1 MSLINC
7 PECNKE
13 ISDSVKK
20 CPACGY
26 KIKKHKGQKE
36 ARILKTSKQK
46 ILFKIILIIVI
57 IVLLGVGGFFGY
69 TNYIVP
75 LNAYNAA
82 KALVNEQKF
91 DDDGNGVIGVEESG
105 EIVGG
110 IVFMDV
116 DIDASPSDDEFKSAK
131 DELLNKVAEVVS
143 AKAGTPEE
151 TTLCG
156 YTAVKAE
163 LHSDKLIGC
172 TILYIVPDSKSIS
185 AVLAMYTPDTEYD
198 YIPDFERIL
207 ESAKINDAV
216 EETSADGV
224 TPEFKAKMDSL
235 EAFFDE
241 YVDFMNTYL
250 NAASSGD
257 VMSMMS
263 KYMNFLNKYTDAMS
277 DLEDI
282 DEVNLS
288 AADYAY
294 YVEVYGRIMQKLL
307 KVVG

>member
-1 MSLINC
+1 MTN
-7 PECNKE
+7 NGF
-13 ISDSVKK
+13 D
-20 CPACGY
+20 
-26 KIKKHKGQKE
+26 E
-36 ARILKTSKQK
+36 ASNTELS
-46 ILFKIILIIVI
+46 F
-57 IVLLGVGGFFGY
+57 GGLTFQIPSY
-69 TNYIVP
+69 YD
-75 LNAYNAA
+75 
-82 KALVNEQKF
+82 KQKF

-105 EIVGG
+105 EIVSG
-110 IVFMDV
+110 IVFLNV
-116 DIDASPSDDEFKSAK
+116 DIDASLSDDEFRNAE
-131 DELLNKVAEVVS
+131 DELVNNIAENVS

-156 YTAVKAE
+156 YTAVKAG
-163 LHSDKLIGC
+163 LYSDELIGC

-185 AVLAMYTPDTEYD
+185 AVLAAYTPDTEYD
-198 YIPDFERIL
+198 YMPDFERIL

>member
-1 MSLINC
+1 M
-7 PECNKE
+7 
-13 ISDSVKK
+13 KK
-20 CPACGY
+20 AICAILAAATLFLCACGGTAAPEQTPAVTPAPTAAPTP
-26 KIKKHKGQKE
+26 KPTPKPTPSPTPTPKTDRNGFDE
-36 ARILKTSKQK
+36 ASNTELS
-46 ILFKIILIIVI
+46 F
-57 IVLLGVGGFFGY
+57 GGLTFQIPSY
-69 TNYIVP
+69 YD
-75 LNAYNAA
+75 
-82 KALVNEQKF
+82 EQKF

-116 DIDASPSDDEFKSAK
+116 DIDASPSDDEFK
-131 DELLNKVAEVVS
+131 S

-257 VMSMMS
+257 VMGMMS

>member
-1 MSLINC
+1 M
-7 PECNKE
+7 
-13 ISDSVKK
+13 KK
-20 CPACGY
+20 VLCAILAAATLLLCACGGTAAPEQTPAVTPAPTTAPTP
-26 KIKKHKGQKE
+26 KPTPKPTPSPTPRPDRNGFDE
-36 ARILKTSKQK
+36 ASNTELS
-46 ILFKIILIIVI
+46 F
-57 IVLLGVGGFFGY
+57 GGLTFQIPSY
-69 TNYIVP
+69 YD
-75 LNAYNAA
+75 
-82 KALVNEQKF
+82 EQNF
-91 DDDGNGVIGVEESG
+91 DDDGNGVIGVDESG

-131 DELLNKVAEVVS
+131 DELINKVAEVVS

-156 YTAVKAE
+156 YTAVKAR
-163 LHSDKLIGC
+163 LYSDELIGC

-185 AVLAMYTPDTEYD
+185 AVLAAYTPDAKYD
-198 YIPDFERIL
+198 YMPDFERIL

>member
-1 MSLINC
+1 M
-7 PECNKE
+7 
-13 ISDSVKK
+13 
-20 CPACGY
+20 
-26 KIKKHKGQKE
+26 
-36 ARILKTSKQK
+36 
-46 ILFKIILIIVI
+46 
-57 IVLLGVGGFFGY
+57 
-69 TNYIVP
+69 
-75 LNAYNAA
+75 
-82 KALVNEQKF
+82 
-91 DDDGNGVIGVEESG
+91 EESG
-105 EIVGG
+105 EIVSG
-110 IVFMDV
+110 IVFMNV
-116 DIDASPSDDEFKSAK
+116 DIDASLSDDEFRNAE
-131 DELLNKVAEVVS
+131 DELVNNIAENVS

-156 YTAVKAE
+156 YTAVKAG
-163 LHSDKLIGC
+163 LYSDELIGC

-185 AVLAMYTPDTEYD
+185 AVLAAYTPDTEYD
-198 YIPDFERIL
+198 YMPDFERIL
-207 ESAKINDAV
+207 ESAKINDVV

>member
-1 MSLINC
+1 M
-7 PECNKE
+7 
-13 ISDSVKK
+13 KK
-20 CPACGY
+20 AICAILAAATLFLCACGGAAAPEQTPAVTPAPTAAPTP
-26 KIKKHKGQKE
+26 KPTPKPTPSPTPTPKTDRNGFDE
-36 ARILKTSKQK
+36 ASNTELS
-46 ILFKIILIIVI
+46 F
-57 IVLLGVGGFFGY
+57 GGLTFQIPSY
-69 TNYIVP
+69 YD
-75 LNAYNAA
+75 
-82 KALVNEQKF
+82 EQKF
-91 DDDGNGVIGVEESG
+91 DDGNGVIGVEESG

>member
-1 MSLINC
+1 M
-7 PECNKE
+7 
-13 ISDSVKK
+13 KK
-20 CPACGY
+20 AICAILAAATLFLCACGGTAAPEQTPAVTPAPTAAPTP
-26 KIKKHKGQKE
+26 KPTPKPTPSPTPTPKPDRNGFDE
-36 ARILKTSKQK
+36 ASNTELS
-46 ILFKIILIIVI
+46 
-57 IVLLGVGGFFGY
+57 LGG
-69 TNYIVP
+69 
-75 LNAYNAA
+75 
-82 KALVNEQKF
+82 LVFQIPSYYDEPTHG
-91 DDDGNGVIGVEESG
+91 DDGSSAIAVKESG
-105 EIVGG
+105 EIVGA
-110 IVFMDV
+110 IIFTSV
-116 DIDASPSDDEFKSAK
+116 DIGANPSDDAFKSAK
-131 DELLNKVAEVVS
+131 DELVSKVAEVVS

-163 LHSDKLIGC
+163 LYSDELIGY
-172 TILYIVPDSKSIS
+172 TILYIVPGSKSIS
-185 AVLAMYTPDTEYD
+185 AVLAAYTPDTEYD
-198 YIPDFERIL
+198 YIPDFERII

-257 VMSMMS
+257 VMGMLS
-263 KYMNFLNKYTDAMS
+263 KYMNFLSKYADAMS

-282 DEVNLS
+282 DEVSLS

-294 YVEVYGRIMQKLL
+294 YIEVYSRITQKLL

>member
-1 MSLINC
+1 M
-7 PECNKE
+7 
-13 ISDSVKK
+13 KK
-20 CPACGY
+20 AICAILAAATLLLCACGGTAAPEQTPAVTPAPTAAPTP
-26 KIKKHKGQKE
+26 KPTPKPTPSPTPTPKPDRNGFDE
-36 ARILKTSKQK
+36 ASNTELS
-46 ILFKIILIIVI
+46 F
-57 IVLLGVGGFFGY
+57 GGLTFQIPSY
-69 TNYIVP
+69 YDEPTH
-75 LNAYNAA
+75 
-82 KALVNEQKF
+82 
-91 DDDGNGVIGVEESG
+91 DDDGSSVIAVKESG
-105 EIVGG
+105 ETVGA
-110 IVFMDV
+110 IMFTSVDV
-116 DIDASPSDDEFKSAK
+116 SANPSDDEFKSAE
-131 DELLNKVAEVVS
+131 DELVNKVAEEVN

-156 YTAVKAE
+156 YTAVKAG
-163 LHSDKLIGC
+163 LYSDKLKGC
-172 TILYIVPDSKSIS
+172 TILYIVPDSK
-185 AVLAMYTPDTEYD
+185 AVSVILAAYTPDTKYD
-198 YIPDFERIL
+198 YMPDFERII
-207 ESAKINDAV
+207 ESAKINDEV

-250 NAASSGD
+250 NASSSGD
-257 VMSMMS
+257 VMSMLS
-263 KYMNFLNKYTDAMS
+263 KYMNFLSKYADAMS

>member
-1 MSLINC
+1 M
-7 PECNKE
+7 
-13 ISDSVKK
+13 KK
-20 CPACGY
+20 AICAILAAATLFLCACGGTTAPEQTPAVTPAPTAAPTPKPTPKPTPSPTPTPKPDRNGFDEASNTELSFGGLTFQIPSY
-26 KIKKHKGQKE
+26 YDKPEYNDKG
-36 ARILKTSKQK
+36 
-46 ILFKIILIIVI
+46 
-57 IVLLGVGGFFGY
+57 
-69 TNYIVP
+69 
-75 LNAYNAA
+75 
-82 KALVNEQKF
+82 
-91 DDDGNGVIGVEESG
+91 IGTLYLEESG
-105 EIVGG
+105 DVVGG
-110 IVFMDV
+110 I
-116 DIDASPSDDEFKSAK
+116 IICQYTGLNTGSSDA
-131 DELLNKVAEVVS
+131 ELRTAEYKLADMLAEKLGANV
-143 AKAGTPEE
+143 GTHEE

-156 YTAVKAE
+156 YIALKAE
-163 LHSDKLIGC
+163 LHSAGSDNHIV
-172 TILYIVPDSKSIS
+172 LYGAPESESIS
-185 AVLAMYTPDTEYD
+185 LIMFNYPQNTEYD
-198 YIPDFERIL
+198 YMPDFERIL

-216 EETSADGV
+216 EETPADGV

-263 KYMNFLNKYTDAMS
+263 KYMNFLSKYTDAMS

>member
-1 MSLINC
+1 MKKVLCAILIAATLLLC
-7 PECNKE
+7 
-13 ISDSVKK
+13 
-20 CPACGY
+20 ACGGTAAPEQTPAVTPAPTAAPTP
-26 KIKKHKGQKE
+26 KPTPKPTSSPTPTPKPDRNGFDE
-36 ARILKTSKQK
+36 ASNTELS
-46 ILFKIILIIVI
+46 F
-57 IVLLGVGGFFGY
+57 GGLTFQIPSY
-69 TNYIVP
+69 YD
-75 LNAYNAA
+75 
-82 KALVNEQKF
+82 KQKF

-105 EIVGG
+105 EIVSG
-110 IVFMDV
+110 IVFLNV
-116 DIDASPSDDEFKSAK
+116 DIDASLSDDEFRNAE
-131 DELLNKVAEVVS
+131 DELVNNIAENVS

-156 YTAVKAE
+156 YTAVKAG
-163 LHSDKLIGC
+163 LYSDELIGC

-185 AVLAMYTPDTEYD
+185 AVLAAYTPDTEYD
-198 YIPDFERIL
+198 YMPDFERIL

>member
-1 MSLINC
+1 M
-7 PECNKE
+7 
-13 ISDSVKK
+13 KK
-20 CPACGY
+20 VLCAILTAATLLLCACGGTAAPEQTPAVTPAPTAAPTP
-26 KIKKHKGQKE
+26 KPTPKPTSSPTPTPKPDRNGFDE
-36 ARILKTSKQK
+36 ASNTELS
-46 ILFKIILIIVI
+46 F
-57 IVLLGVGGFFGY
+57 GGLTFQIPSY
-69 TNYIVP
+69 YD
-75 LNAYNAA
+75 
-82 KALVNEQKF
+82 EQKF

>member
-1 MSLINC
+1 M
-7 PECNKE
+7 
-13 ISDSVKK
+13 KK
-20 CPACGY
+20 AICAILAAATLFLCACGGTAAPEQTPAVTPAPTAAPTP
-26 KIKKHKGQKE
+26 KPTPKPTPSPTPTPETDRNGFDE
-36 ARILKTSKQK
+36 ASNTELS
-46 ILFKIILIIVI
+46 F
-57 IVLLGVGGFFGY
+57 GGLTFQIPSY
-69 TNYIVP
+69 YD
-75 LNAYNAA
+75 
-82 KALVNEQKF
+82 EQKF

-198 YIPDFERIL
+198 YIPDFE
-207 ESAKINDAV
+207 INDAV

>member
-1 MSLINC
+1 M
-7 PECNKE
+7 
-13 ISDSVKK
+13 KK
-20 CPACGY
+20 VLCAILAAATLLLCACGGTAAPEQTPAATPAPTAAPTP
-26 KIKKHKGQKE
+26 KPTPKPTPSPTPTPKPDRNGFDE
-36 ARILKTSKQK
+36 ASNTELS
-46 ILFKIILIIVI
+46 F
-57 IVLLGVGGFFGY
+57 GGLTFQIPSY
-69 TNYIVP
+69 YD
-75 LNAYNAA
+75 
-82 KALVNEQKF
+82 EQKF
-91 DDDGNGVIGVEESG
+91 DDGNGVIGVEESG

-116 DIDASPSDDEFKSAK
+116 DIDASPSDDEFKIAK
-131 DELLNKVAEVVS
+131 DELVNKVAEVVS

-156 YTAVKAE
+156 YTAVKAG
-163 LHSDKLIGC
+163 LYSDELIGC

-185 AVLAMYTPDTEYD
+185 AVLAAYTPDTEYD
-198 YIPDFERIL
+198 YMPDFERIL
-207 ESAKINDAV
+207 ESAKINDVV

>member
-1 MSLINC
+1 M
-7 PECNKE
+7 
-13 ISDSVKK
+13 KK
-20 CPACGY
+20 TICAILAAATLFLCACGGAAAPEQTPAVTPAPTAAPTP
-26 KIKKHKGQKE
+26 KPTPKPTPSPTPTPKTDRNGFDE
-36 ARILKTSKQK
+36 ASNTELS
-46 ILFKIILIIVI
+46 F
-57 IVLLGVGGFFGY
+57 GGLTFQIPSY
-69 TNYIVP
+69 YD
-75 LNAYNAA
+75 
-82 KALVNEQKF
+82 EQKF

-131 DELLNKVAEVVS
+131 DELVNKVAEVVS

-156 YTAVKAE
+156 YTAVKAG
-163 LHSDKLIGC
+163 LYSDELIGC

-185 AVLAMYTPDTEYD
+185 AVLAAYTPDTEYD
-198 YIPDFERIL
+198 YMPDFER
-207 ESAKINDAV
+207 INDAV

-257 VMSMMS
+257 VMGMLS

>member
-1 MSLINC
+1 M
-7 PECNKE
+7 
-13 ISDSVKK
+13 KK
-20 CPACGY
+20 TICAILTAATLFLCACGGAAAPEQTPAVTPAPTAAPTP
-26 KIKKHKGQKE
+26 KPTPKPTPSPTPTPKTDRNGFDE
-36 ARILKTSKQK
+36 ASNTELS
-46 ILFKIILIIVI
+46 F
-57 IVLLGVGGFFGY
+57 GGLTFQIPSY
-69 TNYIVP
+69 YD
-75 LNAYNAA
+75 
-82 KALVNEQKF
+82 EQKF

-131 DELLNKVAEVVS
+131 DELVNKVAEVVS

-156 YTAVKAE
+156 YTAVKAG
-163 LHSDKLIGC
+163 LYSDELIGC

-185 AVLAMYTPDTEYD
+185 AVLAAYTPDTEYD
-198 YIPDFERIL
+198 YMPDFERIL

-235 EAFFDE
+235 EAFIDE

-257 VMSMMS
+257 VMGMLS
-263 KYMNFLNKYTDAMS
+263 KYMNFLSKYADAMS
-277 DLEDI
+277 ELEDI